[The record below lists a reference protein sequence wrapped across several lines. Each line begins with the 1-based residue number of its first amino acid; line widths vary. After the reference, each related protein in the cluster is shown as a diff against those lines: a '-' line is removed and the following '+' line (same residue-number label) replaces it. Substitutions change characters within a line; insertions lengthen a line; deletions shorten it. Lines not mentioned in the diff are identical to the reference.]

1 MNTILLCNII
11 DDFKKVFL
19 ENDRWMT
26 YMQGMANTIV
36 MSLLAVCIGIVI
48 GLMIAIVKNI
58 HLNTGKL
65 TIIDKICGGYV
76 ALIRGIPMMLQLY
89 IMYFVI
95 LTFDAPIIVA
105 SIAFGVNSGA
115 YVAEIFRAGIMSV
128 DKGQMEAGRSL
139 GLSYGKTMLKI
150 IVPQALRNAIPP
162 LGNEFIALI
171 KETAIVGSIGILD
184 LTKAA
189 NNITGSTF
197 QFFMPLIIATFF
209 YLVLVLAL
217 TKLMKVI
224 ERRLSRSDKR

>member
-1 MNTILLCNII
+1 MKINLLCGLLN
-11 DDFKKVFL
+11 DFKIVFL
-19 ENDRWMT
+19 EENRWLS
-26 YMQGMANTIV
+26 YLEGMANTIV
-36 MSLLAVCIGIVI
+36 MSLIAVCIGIVI
-48 GLMIAIVKNI
+48 GLLVAVVKNI
-58 HLNTGKL
+58 YQNTGKL
-65 TIIDKICGGYV
+65 KILDKICGAYV

-115 YVAEIFRAGIMSV
+115 YVAEIFRAGILSV

-139 GLSYGKTMLKI
+139 GMSYGKTMAKI
-150 IVPQALRNAIPP
+150 IVPQALKNAIPP

-217 TKLMKVI
+217 TQFMKFV
-224 ERRLSRSDKR
+224 ERRLSKSDKR